1 MFASAVLQDVLG
13 TARALFCLLLD
24 GRERCIFLFDPGF
37 GVGSFLVG
45 FAGFI
50 LVPRAV
56 AWDAGFAAAFVAC
69 KDVWTGRSRV
79 VFEALL
85 SLPHLPQL
93 LRLLWRKIIHYP
105 LRDILGQDAK
115 RTTMS
120 AGPLESIRAFS
131 IAILALHLAWDVDLS
146 VLASG
151 SKTPAPPRSILSSV
165 NSLQL
170 NIPSKRSRQQPNPTK
185 AAPERKRPGST
196 NLAKSFFGTATS
208 TSSLPIFCSHSG
220 HAIRGA
226 KTLVSICDSTHSLR
240 QRLHV
245 LIRCSHVEVGLLSG
259 NCEEMRLTMHV
270 WHS

>member
-1 MFASAVLQDVLG
+1 VFASAVLQDVLG
-13 TARALFCLLLD
+13 TARALLCLLLD
-24 GRERCIFLFDPGF
+24 GRERCVFLFDPGF

-45 FAGFI
+45 FASFI

-79 VFEALL
+79 AWEVLL
-85 SLPHLPQL
+85 SLILLPVFLLPQL
-93 LRLLWRKIIHYP
+93 PQTLRHSSYSPKVIRRKIIRYP
-105 LRDILGQDAK
+105 LRDILRPAAIE
-115 RTTMS
+115 RTTIS
-120 AGPLESIRAFS
+120 AGLLESIRTFS

-185 AAPERKRPGST
+185 AAPEQKRPG
-196 NLAKSFFGTATS
+196 
-208 TSSLPIFCSHSG
+208 
-220 HAIRGA
+220 
-226 KTLVSICDSTHSLR
+226 
-240 QRLHV
+240 
-245 LIRCSHVEVGLLSG
+245 
-259 NCEEMRLTMHV
+259 
-270 WHS
+270 